1 VSSFYTQALE
11 VYLDDSSKE
20 GMVSFQYFSDEI
32 EVMPLL
38 LLWSSPLRLSG
49 AVPESESTVLD

>member
-1 VSSFYTQALE
+1 MYPSSGGVFGRSVE
-11 VYLDDSSKE
+11 RRE
-20 GMVSFQYFSDEI
+20 GEFPNFSDEI

-38 LLWSSPLRLSG
+38 LFWSSPLRLSG